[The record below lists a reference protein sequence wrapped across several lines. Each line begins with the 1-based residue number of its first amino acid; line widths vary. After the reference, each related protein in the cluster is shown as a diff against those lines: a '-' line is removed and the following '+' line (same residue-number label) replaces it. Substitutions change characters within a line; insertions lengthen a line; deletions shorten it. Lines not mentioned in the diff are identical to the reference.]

1 MTINPDKVKINMTKV
16 EYVGHVI
23 DKYGISFSDEKRQ
36 KVTDF
41 RAPEQ
46 ARDMKKFLS
55 LISQFR
61 DHVPGFS
68 VMTAPFTDMIKNYQ
82 KGSTKPLQWTNELKT
97 EFAKLQD
104 AVANCRKLY
113 FMDEDLPIYLHTDN

>member
-41 RAPEQ
+41 RTPEQ
-46 ARDMKKFLS
+46 AKGMKKFLG
-55 LISQFR
+55 LISQSR

-68 VMTAPFTDMIKNYQ
+68 VMTASFTDMIKNTLI
-82 KGSTKPLQWTNELKT
+82 S
-97 EFAKLQD
+97 
-104 AVANCRKLY
+104 
-113 FMDEDLPIYLHTDN
+113 